1 MTKRKNTIPKVAIV
15 GRANVGKSTLWNRL
29 SESSRAIVS
38 ATPNTTRDRNS
49 TTCIWR
55 GGLIEIIDT
64 GGMDTGSKDE
74 IERGIIKQAE
84 LAIKEA
90 DLVLFMVDAKTGI
103 MPQDKEL
110 AKKTLQLNKN
120 IILVANKADTRTNVG
135 SAFAKDSWKLN
146 LGEPVD
152 ISAANGRG
160 VGDLLELIFEHLK
173 KRGIKP
179 GDPETAKSLK
189 IVLMGRPNVGKS
201 SLTNAILHQ
210 ERSIVSPIAHTTREP
225 LDTNF
230 IWEGKPVT
238 IIDTAGMRKRSRVS
252 GKIEHEAIDRN
263 REALFRAD
271 VAVLI
276 LDANED
282 PRKQDKTLAGLLKD
296 ANRGLIIVVNKWDM
310 VPDKKTNTAKEYEA
324 SIRAELPF
332 LAWAPIIFTSAKN
345 NQRVYDIL
353 KTAFAIQEE
362 RHRIISDN
370 ALDKFLK
377 KILAKQSP
385 KAVSGTK
392 APFIQSV
399 VQTHTDPPTFLI
411 TLRGSKIKLQESW
424 IRFFVNQLR
433 AKFGF
438 SGCPVIAKVD
448 YDDTPVVTPKG
459 NKRGKRPIGRKGFR
473 Y

>member
-1 MTKRKNTIPKVAIV
+1 MTNRKNAIPKIAIV

-29 SESSRAIVS
+29 SETTRAIVS
-38 ATPNTTRDRNS
+38 GTPNTTRDRNS

-55 GGLIEIIDT
+55 GGIIQITDT
-64 GGMDTGSKDE
+64 GGMDTESKNE
-74 IERGIIKQAE
+74 IERGIITQAE

-90 DLVLFMVDAKTGI
+90 DLVLFMVDAKSGI
-103 MPQDKEL
+103 MPQDKIL
-110 AKKTLQLNKN
+110 AKKTAQLNKHVL
-120 IILVANKADTRTNVG
+120 LVANKADTRTQLGNTYT
-135 SAFAKDSWKLN
+135 KDLWKLN
-146 LGEPVD
+146 LGEAID

-160 VGDLLELIFEHLK
+160 VGDLLDVIYEKLE
-173 KRGIKP
+173 KRNIKP
-179 GDPETAKSLK
+179 AVPNKTESLK

-201 SLTNAILHQ
+201 SLANAILRQ

-225 LDTNF
+225 IDTDF

-238 IIDTAGMRKRSRVS
+238 IIDTAGMRKRSRVT

-263 REALFRAD
+263 REALMRAN

-310 VPDKKTNTAKEYEA
+310 VPDKKTNTSKEYEA

-345 NQRVYDIL
+345 NQRVHDIL

-370 ALDKFLK
+370 AMDKFLK

-392 APFIQSV
+392 APFIQSA

-411 TLRGSKIKLQESW
+411 TLRGAKIKLQESW

-438 SGCPVIAKVD
+438 VGCPVIAKVD
-448 YDDTPVVTPKG
+448 YDDAPVPTPKG
-459 NKRGKRPIGRKGFR
+459 NNRRKKPIGRKGFR

>member
-1 MTKRKNTIPKVAIV
+1 MVNHKNKLPKIAIV

-29 SESSRAIVS
+29 SESNRAIVS
-38 ATPNTTRDRNS
+38 AIPNTTRDRNS

-64 GGMDTGSKDE
+64 GGMDTEAKND
-74 IERGIIKQAE
+74 IELGIIKQAK

-90 DLVLFMVDAKTGI
+90 DLVLFMIDAKTGI

-110 AKKTLQLNKN
+110 AKITSKLNN
-120 IILVANKADTRTNVG
+120 QVILVANKVDTNSSKDIT
-135 SAFAKDSWKLN
+135 FIKDSWKLN
-146 LGEPVD
+146 LGEPVE
-152 ISAANGRG
+152 ISAVNGRG
-160 VGDLLELIFEHLK
+160 VGDLLELIFNNLE

-179 GDPETAKSLK
+179 GDPEKTKSLK

-201 SLTNAILHQ
+201 SLVNALLRQ

-225 LDTNF
+225 LDINF

-238 IIDTAGMRKRSRVS
+238 IIDTAGMRKRSRIT

-310 VPDKKTNTAKEYEA
+310 IPDKKTNTVKEYEA

-370 ALDKFLK
+370 SLDKFLK

-392 APFIQSV
+392 APFIQRII
-399 VQTHTDPPTFLI
+399 QTLFCSI
-411 TLRGSKIKLQESW
+411 
-424 IRFFVNQLR
+424 F
-433 AKFGF
+433 
-438 SGCPVIAKVD
+438 
-448 YDDTPVVTPKG
+448 
-459 NKRGKRPIGRKGFR
+459 
-473 Y
+473 